1 MTRPDDTL
9 ALRTP
14 LEGASSVRKI
24 DADVMLLDIEGT
36 ISPLSF
42 VRDILFAYSRERL
55 AAFVADHRGDAVV
68 EILLEQAASQSGG
81 GDPVTALVDWQD
93 RDVKAPPLKKL
104 QGLIWEA
111 GFRNGAFQS
120 PIFPDAL
127 ASLRRWYTE
136 RWPLAIYSSGS
147 VQAQLLFFEHTIA
160 GDLRPL
166 FSRHFDTDIGPKI
179 EPASYTRIANEIG
192 TPPSRIVFFSD
203 SPKELEA
210 AQAAGLQAVHV
221 MKDGTQPAPGFAG
234 ISDFSEILL
243 VRK

>member
-1 MTRPDDTL
+1 MTRTDDAL

-14 LEGASSVRKI
+14 REGTSSVREI
-24 DADVMLLDIEGT
+24 DADIVLLDIEGT

-42 VRDILFAYSRERL
+42 VRDVLFAYSRERL
-55 AAFVADHRGDAVV
+55 TGFVADHRGDAVV
-68 EILLEQAASQSGG
+68 ETLLEQAASQSGNA
-81 GDPVTALVDWQD
+81 DPVAALVDWQD

-111 GFRNGAFQS
+111 GFRSGAFQS

-127 ASLRRWYTE
+127 ASLQRWYAE

-147 VQAQLLFFEHTIA
+147 VQAQLLFFQYSVA

-179 EPASYTRIANEIG
+179 EPSSYTRIADGIG

-203 SPKELEA
+203 APKELEA
-210 AQAAGLQAVHV
+210 AQAAGLQVVHV
-221 MKDGTQPAPGFAG
+221 LKDGIQPAPGFAG
-234 ISDFSEILL
+234 ISDFSEISLI
-243 VRK
+243 RK